1 MKAAQIVAP
10 RRIEIVDV
18 EEPDLGAYPEGTVKI
33 KTHLSAICGTDM
45 PSFVLERPPS
55 GYPSRLGLPVH
66 ECIGVVAQSNS
77 ERFREGDK
85 VLALPTQV
93 GGASE
98 YFLSHEEVTVP
109 LVDYEPKDHIL
120 MAQPLGT
127 VIWACRKLG
136 NLLDRDAVVIG
147 QGPMGLLI
155 SHLLSNLG
163 AKTVVGVDPVDF
175 RLEASRRMQ
184 ATHTVNPKREDL
196 TAAVAGITD
205 GRMADLTVEAVGH
218 QMETIN
224 QCMDLV
230 KRDGTV
236 LAFGIPDED
245 IYAFH
250 YRTLITKNIRVIGSV
265 QPEAQRDFPLAM
277 DMIAQG
283 RIDVSPMIT
292 HHLPF
297 TEAQQGF
304 ELALNRKDEAI
315 KIVLDYD

>member
-18 EEPDLGAYPEGTVKI
+18 EEPDLGSYPEGTVKI

-55 GYPSRLGLPVH
+55 EYPSRLGLPVH

-77 ERFREGDK
+77 KRFRQGDG
-85 VLALPTQV
+85 VLALPAQV

-163 AKTVVGVDPVDF
+163 AKTVVGVDLVDF
-175 RLEASRRMQ
+175 RLEASCRMR
-184 ATHTVNPKREDL
+184 ATHTVNPSREDL
-196 TAAVAGITD
+196 TAAVARITE
-205 GRMADLTVEAVGH
+205 GRMADLAVEVVGH

-230 KRDGTV
+230 KRNGTV

-250 YRTLITKNIRVIGSV
+250 YRTLITKNIQVIGSV
-265 QPEAQRDFPLAM
+265 RPEAQRDFPLAM

-304 ELALNRKDEAI
+304 EMALNRKNEAI